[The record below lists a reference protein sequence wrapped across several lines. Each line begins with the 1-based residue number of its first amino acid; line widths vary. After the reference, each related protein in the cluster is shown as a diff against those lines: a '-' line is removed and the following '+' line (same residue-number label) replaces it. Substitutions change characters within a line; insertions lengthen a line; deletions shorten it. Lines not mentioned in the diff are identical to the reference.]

1 MKGLLPCP
9 FTLTML
15 DEGLYWLPDAS
26 PPRLSYAVGGPFT
39 GRTAAYLWLC
49 AYLEERFTT
58 EQGQTWAAAVAQ
70 LGAHPDPAHLM
81 GLALM
86 VNARRPPATILRA
99 AHPIGAWYDAKARA
113 AGERAA

>member
-9 FTLTML
+9 FTLTLL
-15 DEGLYWLPDAS
+15 DEGLYWLPDAC

-39 GRTAAYLWLC
+39 GRPAAYLWLC

-58 EQGQTWAAAVAQ
+58 EQGETWATAVAQ
-70 LGAHPDPAHLM
+70 LGERPDAAQLM

-86 VNARRPPATILRA
+86 VAAGRARVAVLRA
-99 AHPIGAWYDAKARA
+99 AHPIRDRYDAKARA